1 MAAVRLVPHKLSLF
15 ALLVAV
21 GLAVG
26 CESPVGTT
34 PPPPVTGPTIACPT
48 DIAVSSNSGAPLPVH
63 FALPSSSTQN
73 PPVTVRCS
81 PESDSEFPVGS
92 NAVVCTAVDTV
103 GQASCSFNVAVSLP
117 ERRLKFTKF
126 MAFGDSTTQGY
137 LREPP
142 DITTTFTPQF
152 LDPVENYPFKLE
164 QILRQ
169 RYGSND
175 IVVINAGLGGET
187 IEEGTERIVTE
198 MEVNQPQVVLLFEG
212 YNGLRET
219 PISEARSGLRA
230 MARWAQTH
238 GAEVVLGTLF
248 QISKDREDSR
258 PGSQAV
264 IDDLNDAIRGLA
276 STLGLGGV
284 ADLEQAFGTGV
295 GLLGSDGLHP
305 NPAGYQR
312 VAETFRDEIIRRFE
326 EIPAAAPPAAPGIT
340 PMGLRATSNRP
351 QSIRRS
357 GH

>member
-1 MAAVRLVPHKLSLF
+1 MAAVQLVSHKLPLF

-21 GLAVG
+21 GLAAG
-26 CESPVGTT
+26 CESPAGMT

-48 DIAVSSNSGAPLPVH
+48 DIDVPSNSGAPLPVH
-63 FALPSSSTQN
+63 FALPSSTSQN
-73 PPVTVRCS
+73 PPVTVKCS
-81 PESDSEFPVGS
+81 PEPDSEFPVGA

-103 GQASCSFNVAVSLP
+103 GQASCSFHVAVSLP

-126 MAFGDSTTQGY
+126 MAFGDSTTQGF

-142 DITTTFTPQF
+142 DFTTARTPQL

-164 QILRQ
+164 QMLRQ
-169 RYGSND
+169 RYGSSD

-187 IEEGTERIVTE
+187 IDEGTERIVTE
-198 MEVNQPQVVLLFEG
+198 IEVNQPQVVLLFEG

-219 PISEARSGLRA
+219 PISDARSGLRA
-230 MARWAQTH
+230 IARWSQTH

-248 QISKDREDSR
+248 QVSKDREDSR
-258 PGSQAV
+258 PGSQAA

-276 STLGLGGV
+276 SSLGLGGV

-295 GLLGSDGLHP
+295 GLLGTDGLHP

-326 EIPAAAPPAAPGIT
+326 EIPVATPPPAPGSSLT
-340 PMGLRATSNRP
+340 SQRAMSGRP